1 MFTGP
6 LSFPY
11 TASSVMSQISLVT
24 GDTTLPASGLVFFFP
39 SSFALLAFQL
49 KEWKKD
55 QKSAPVPLK

>member
-11 TASSVMSQISLVT
+11 TASSVMSQISLVI
-24 GDTTLPASGLVFFFP
+24 GDTTLPASVSFFP

-49 KEWKKD
+49 KEWKKE